1 MSKSLIITFLI
12 KGRETNVSKYLKL
25 LNKFNN
31 KNDILIIC
39 DPSAKKIKNKFK
51 KSYKIIYLKNK
62 KKNLRYE

>member
-39 DPSAKKIKNKFK
+39 DPSAKKIKNC
-51 KSYKIIYLKNK
+51 
-62 KKNLRYE
+62 